1 VNCKKVGS
9 YPAFLR
15 VALTNM
21 GTFRTVV
28 YPVRLRVSALGER
41 LSPFFGD
48 GETPD
53 AVIARL
59 AARWPGY
66 GLRARVAVGQKIQT
80 RQKRQRGSARV
91 PTTGRTGMTEN
102 GPGKERPSLTLGGF
116 SAAVDLFSRS
126 RVPKKGSAPTAVR
139 GPEAQR
145 VHAKCGGRFSGLI
158 SFFDGITLKLR
169 CLSSI
174 SHE

>member
-1 VNCKKVGS
+1 LQEGRVISGL
-9 YPAFLR
+9 LR
-15 VALTNM
+15 FAPTKI

-28 YPVRLRVSALGER
+28 YPVRLRNSALGER

-80 RQKRQRGSARV
+80 RQKRQRG
-91 PTTGRTGMTEN
+91 
-102 GPGKERPSLTLGGF
+102 
-116 SAAVDLFSRS
+116 
-126 RVPKKGSAPTAVR
+126 
-139 GPEAQR
+139 EAQR
-145 VHAKCGGRFSGLI
+145 VQAKCGRRFSGLI
-158 SFFDGITLKLR
+158 SFFHGITLKLR

-174 SHE
+174 SQD